1 MGIEILALLG
11 FVLAAY
17 AVVANDAIQTL
28 GTFLGSNSHRP
39 WWIIWLYGASILVAV
54 MLYGYYTGATDI
66 AFGRLNRIPFP
77 ETGIQWWHVV
87 PPIALVILTRYGI
100 PVSTTFLVLTLFAI
114 TGGASTE
121 GLMEKLLLKS
131 GMGYVV
137 AFAVG
142 GLIYLAVARM
152 YENYLER
159 TKDKQVNPL
168 WHVAQWGATAFLWAN
183 WLMQDLANI
192 FVYLPRTTTIM
203 EDGSVQ
209 VSFSPQMLIFATA
222 VVLVLL
228 AYIFW
233 RRGGKIQKIVL
244 RKTHTTDVRAGT
256 VIDLMFGI
264 ILFFF
269 KEVND
274 IPMSTTW
281 VFLGLLGGR
290 ELAIAYMTEL
300 KTWKKARRD
309 VFADM
314 GRAFFGLIISIGL
327 AMLLPFIATGDFPV
341 F

>member
-1 MGIEILALLG
+1 MEIEILALLG

-17 AVVANDAIQTL
+17 SVVANDAIQTL
-28 GTFLGSNSHRP
+28 GTFLGSNSKRP
-39 WWIIWLYGASILVAV
+39 WWVLWIYGSSILIAV
-54 MLYGYYTGATDI
+54 MAYGYFSGQADI

-77 ETGIQWWHVV
+77 EGGIMWWHII

-114 TGGASTE
+114 TGGSATE
-121 GLMEKLLLKS
+121 GLMGKLLIKS
-131 GMGYVV
+131 GMGYAVAFLVGGAVFLVV
-137 AFAVG
+137 ARIFET
-142 GLIYLAVARM
+142 YLD
-152 YENYLER
+152 R
-159 TKDKQVNPL
+159 TKDQRVNII
-168 WHVAQWGATAFLWAN
+168 WHIAQWSATAFLWSQ

-192 FVYLPRTTTIM
+192 FVYLPRTTQTLA
-203 EDGSVQ
+203 DGSVQ
-209 VSFSPQMLIFATA
+209 VSFSPFTLVLATG
-222 VVLVLL
+222 VFVGLL

-256 VIDLMFGI
+256 VIDLIFGL
-264 ILFFF
+264 ILLFF
-269 KEVND
+269 KELND

-281 VFLGLLGGR
+281 VFLGLLAGR

-300 KTWKKARRD
+300 KSWKKARRD

-327 AMLLPFIATGDFPV
+327 AMALPLISTGHLPNF
-341 F
+341 